1 MLQFLKD
8 KYEKWSE
15 NSVKA
20 HIDEQDLQ
28 EINQMFNKIQISSNK
43 HLKMIPNLAKYQIW
57 SVKNEYYDFLGNKLQ
72 ADHPFLVII
81 NKEPAEIE
89 EESFLRVFV
98 ISPFIDYASQN
109 DSICNDSS
117 IIGFPFLIETWND
130 QPILSEILDEYL
142 GDYLFEIKQ
151 PVEEPL
157 TTCQKQFKELEI
169 SRAKYLNHSITSLIY
184 FLEHRQTSDVGVSI
198 VNLESQ
204 EFPKFYVENELKEP
218 TYALAAKSGIDSEDK
233 YIKYTS
239 SGISFEIFVR
249 KNETGYLL
257 TIQPLS
263 NAKLFDSRDKEIP
276 CYSNDERQVF
286 DKLKKGF
293 YCLETDQIQQPIKI
307 RIK

>member
-20 HIDEQDLQ
+20 HINEQGLQ

-43 HLKMIPNLAKYQIW
+43 HLKMIRKLAKYQIW
-57 SVKNEYYDFLGNKLQ
+57 SVKNDYYDFLGNKLE
-72 ADHPFLVII
+72 ADHPFIVII
-81 NKEPAEIE
+81 NRDPAEIE
-89 EESFLRVFV
+89 EESFVRVFV
-98 ISPFIDYASQN
+98 ISPFIDYASKN
-109 DSICNDSS
+109 ESMCNDAS

-142 GDYLFEIKQ
+142 GDYLFEIGESTVKPNSIVQ
-151 PVEEPL
+151 E
-157 TTCQKQFKELEI
+157 QFKELEI
-169 SRAKYLNHSITSLIY
+169 SRAKYLAHSINSLLY
-184 FLEHRQTSDVGVSI
+184 FLENRQTSDVGVSI
-198 VNLESQ
+198 INLESQ
-204 EFPKFYVENELKEP
+204 EFPKFFVENKLKEP
-218 TYALAAKSGIDSEDK
+218 TYPLAAKSGIDSEDK

-239 SGISFEIFVR
+239 SVIPFEIFVR
-249 KNETGYLL
+249 KNENGYLL

-263 NAKLFDSRDKEIP
+263 NVKLFDSKHDEIL
-276 CYSNDERQVF
+276 CSSNDERQVF

-293 YCLETDQIQQPIKI
+293 YYLETDQIQQSIKM